1 MTLKR
6 EKEEL
11 VRSLNKMEEELD
23 EAREK
28 IQDYKI
34 EIRKKND

>member
-1 MTLKR
+1 MALKR